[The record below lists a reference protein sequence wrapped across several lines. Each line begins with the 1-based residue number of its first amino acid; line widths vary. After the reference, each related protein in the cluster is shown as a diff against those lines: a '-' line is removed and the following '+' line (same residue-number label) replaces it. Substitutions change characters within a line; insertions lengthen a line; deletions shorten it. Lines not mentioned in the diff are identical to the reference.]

1 MQGNMK
7 SIAKVGLVYLDDTNV
22 KYMQGYDGRGSWGS
36 WLLEVPQCTET
47 WDACLLAPLHHLGV
61 ADVI

>member
-7 SIAKVGLVYLDDTNV
+7 SIAKMGWVISMILVLNICKIMTKRV
-22 KYMQGYDGRGSWGS
+22 LGS

-47 WDACLLAPLHHLGV
+47 WDASLLAPLHHLGV